1 MANANHHHRKPSKTV
16 NCIKSQISRD
26 RYVRSGKRATL
37 AKPSSRHVRLSIL
50 SRCTPGMAACA
61 CGIVKG
67 ESREKDS
74 EKSGCRLG

>member
-1 MANANHHHRKPSKTV
+1 MANANDHNIKPSKTV

-26 RYVRSGKRATL
+26 RYAGKRATP